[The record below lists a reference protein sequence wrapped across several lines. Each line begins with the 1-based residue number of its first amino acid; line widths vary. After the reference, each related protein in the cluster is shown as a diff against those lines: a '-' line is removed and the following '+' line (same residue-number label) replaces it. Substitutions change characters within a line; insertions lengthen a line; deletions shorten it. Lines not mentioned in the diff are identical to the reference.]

1 MAAKNRGEDVAQQ
14 TFEFCIKF
22 FPSRAVLVDGSTHDI
37 ERDTLVKWEMQLE
50 HVDPQELE
58 RMGEEAVRNLV
69 EKIGESVV
77 WGPDQE
83 VSLLRF

>member
-1 MAAKNRGEDVAQQ
+1 M
-14 TFEFCIKF
+14 
-22 FPSRAVLVDGSTHDI
+22 LVDGSTQDI
-37 ERDTLVKWEMQLE
+37 ERDTLVKWEMELE

-69 EKIGESVV
+69 EKIGERVV

-83 VSLLRF
+83 VSLL